1 MIARF
6 HNLPIRR
13 KLNIV
18 ILCACTM
25 TLFLTATVSLI
36 SQWVLVRDQ
45 IEAELETL
53 VEVIGKNS
61 TAGLAFQDQR
71 SLQEILKSLEAKSTV
86 INAEV
91 ITPDGQVFATYT
103 NKEQSDHKRD
113 GNSAAKLLTESS
125 GVQSFFNYAR
135 YNQPILLEGE
145 QIGLLTV
152 EVSRKE
158 STRSLIFVSLV
169 ILGINCVV
177 LFAVMFVSGRMLR
190 IISAPILS
198 LSQAMKKVSEKKE
211 YNLRVPVEQEDELGL
226 LARGFNEMLG
236 QIEERDEYLEEQVA
250 ERTADL
256 LRAKEVA
263 EEASRVKSQFLA
275 NMSHE
280 IRTPMNGV
288 LGMAELLQST
298 DLDAEQ
304 TRLAKTIHGSGE
316 SLLEII
322 NDILDFSKIE
332 AGRLDFEKI
341 DFNLRLLVEDVVQLL
356 APRAHAKRLE
366 LAVLFEDE
374 TNTALKGDPN
384 RLRQVLTNLV
394 GNAIK
399 FTEKGEI
406 VVHVET
412 EHASTGFEMLKV
424 SVTDT
429 GIGISEAS
437 RLQLFTPFAQADG
450 SMTRKYGGT
459 GLGLAI
465 SRQLIEMMGG
475 QLECESVLGQGAK
488 FYFNVKMAVSD
499 SNFADHDP
507 TSEEYLKGGRVLVVD
522 DNATN
527 RAIVTHQTDH
537 WGMKSESAASGEEGL
552 EKLYIA
558 VQENTP
564 FEFVVLDMHMPD
576 MNGLEVAK
584 SIRKDTTF
592 NDLKMIMLTS
602 VGLRGDA
609 KMARDCGIAAYL
621 TKPVRQAELYAT
633 FLKVLKFKDDEPE
646 QPIITKY
653 NIADNTPKFSISV
666 LVAEDNPTNQ
676 EVAVG
681 MLNHFGCT
689 VEVVDNGMRAVEAM
703 QKQSYDLIFMDCQM
717 PEMDGYQATEAIRLH
732 EQQTGIEPKAVIVAL
747 TAHALEGDRERCIA
761 AGMNHYMSKPF
772 RQEEMQELLLRLFR
786 SRRKRAKIV
795 HGVESRNKV
804 TDDYPALVE
813 ASAEKIAPVDTEQEV
828 TDENGTLDFTVL
840 NSLKDLQMEGEPS
853 IIGRIL
859 NAYLQ
864 NSDPLVET
872 IRHFA
877 NEGNTESLRI
887 AAHTLKS
894 SSANVG
900 AMPLSD
906 MCRRLEA
913 RCDEGLLNNTESLI
927 EAILTEFEKVKEL
940 LNKELVAI

>member
-6 HNLPIRR
+6 YNLPIRK

-36 SQWVLVRDQ
+36 SQWILVRDQ
-45 IEAELETL
+45 LEAELETL
-53 VEVIGKNS
+53 VQVIGQNS
-61 TAGLAFQDQR
+61 TASLAFQDQR
-71 SLQEILKSLEAKSTV
+71 SLHEILKSLQAKSTV
-86 INAEV
+86 MHAEV

-103 NKEQSDHKRD
+103 NAKHSDHKRGD
-113 GNSAAKLLTESS
+113 ISPEKLLTEAS

-135 YNQPILLEGE
+135 YNQSILLEGE

-158 STRSLIFVSLV
+158 STRSLILVSL
-169 ILGINCVV
+169 LTLAINCTV
-177 LFAVMFVSGRMLR
+177 LFLVMFFSGRMLR
-190 IISAPILS
+190 IISAPVLS
-198 LSQAMKKVSEKKE
+198 LSQAMKKVSEKKQ

-256 LRAKEVA
+256 LRAKEIA

-298 DLDAEQ
+298 DLNAEQ
-304 TRLAKTIHGSGE
+304 TRLAKTIQGSGE

-384 RLRQVLTNLV
+384 RLRQVITNLV

-406 VVHVET
+406 IVHVET
-412 EHASTGFEMLKV
+412 EPTRTGYELLKV
-424 SVTDT
+424 SVKDT
-429 GIGISEAS
+429 GIGISDAS
-437 RLQLFTPFAQADG
+437 RKQLFTPFAQADG

-465 SRQLIEMMGG
+465 SRQLMELMGG
-475 QLECESVLGQGAK
+475 QLECESVLGQGSR
-488 FYFNVKMAVSD
+488 FYLHVEMAASE
-499 SNFADHDP
+499 ADVAVQDLRNDNL
-507 TSEEYLKGGRVLVVD
+507 LKGRRVLVVD

-527 RAIVTHQTDH
+527 RAIVTHQTAH
-537 WGMKSESAASGEEGL
+537 WGMQSACAASGEEGL
-552 EKLYIA
+552 EKLHIA
-558 VQENTP
+558 VEENTP

-584 SIRKDTTF
+584 TIRADSRFST
-592 NDLKMIMLTS
+592 LKMIMLTS

-621 TKPVRQAELYAT
+621 TKPVRQAELYGT
-633 FLKVLKFKDDEPE
+633 FLKVLKLKNDEVE

-653 NIADNTPKFSISV
+653 NIADNTPKFSLSV

-676 EVAVG
+676 EVAMG
-681 MLNHFGCT
+681 MLNHFGCK
-689 VEVVDNGMRAVEAM
+689 VEVVDNGRRAVEALRK
-703 QKQSYDLIFMDCQM
+703 QKYDLVFMDCQM

-732 EQQTGIEPKAVIVAL
+732 EKETESEQKAVIVAL
-747 TAHALEGDRERCIA
+747 TAHALEGDRDRCIA

-772 RQEEMQELLLRLFR
+772 RQEDMQDLLLRLFR
-786 SRRKRAKIV
+786 GKRKRSLAV
-795 HGVESRNKV
+795 NDVDSRN
-804 TDDYPALVE
+804 TTIDDYQKIPGSSVKKE
-813 ASAEKIAPVDTEQEV
+813 DTVGTKQESAADTV
-828 TDENGTLDFTVL
+828 TLDLSVL
-840 NSLKDLQMEGEPS
+840 NGLKELQMEGEPS
-853 IIGRIL
+853 IIEKIL
-859 NAYLQ
+859 NAYLK

-872 IRHFA
+872 IRHFQSEK
-877 NEGNTESLRI
+877 NMESLRI

-900 AMPLSD
+900 AMPLSE

-913 RCDEGLLNNTESLI
+913 RCDDGMLENTESLI
-927 EAILTEFEKVKEL
+927 EAILKEYEVVKEL
-940 LNKELVAI
+940 LSKELVAI